1 MSNTLVQLTDLAAL
15 VETKRL
21 KAKAAWAAYRVPHEK
36 LIALCPMYVMRTPY
50 WTLMPALP
58 EGVLEK
64 GLPLEAERT
73 ALKRVA
79 MAAGKVYRM
88 MGDALAEAWLRR
100 DNAILHHKAEL
111 AKHQAALE
119 ALDKDYDSD
128 SDTDSDSDDE

>member
-1 MSNTLVQLTDLAAL
+1 MSILTRSELIALQAL
-15 VETKRL
+15 VETKRT

-36 LIALCPMYVMRTPY
+36 LIALCPMWVMRTPY
-50 WTLMPALP
+50 WTTMPSLP

-79 MAAGKVYRM
+79 MASGKVYRM
-88 MGDALAEAWLRR
+88 MNDALADAWSRR
-100 DNAILHHKAEL
+100 EKAIAHHKAEL

-119 ALDKDYDSD
+119 AFDKDYDSD
-128 SDTDSDSDDE
+128 SSDDSSDDE

>member
-1 MSNTLVQLTDLAAL
+1 MSSIPTLAQLADLSAL
-15 VETKRL
+15 IGVKRE
-21 KAKAAWAAYRVPHEK
+21 KAQAAWAAYRVPHEK

-50 WTLMPALP
+50 WTTMPSLP

-88 MGDALAEAWLRR
+88 MVACEMDAFLRR
-100 DNAILHHKAEL
+100 ENAIAYHKAEL
-111 AKHQAALE
+111 AKHEAALE
-119 ALDKDYDSD
+119 AFDKDYDSD
-128 SDTDSDSDDE
+128 SSDDE